1 MAADEYVIIVDDE
14 DEEAVQAVIKIN
26 LNTSP
31 SATAGMAAVLA
42 CSKANSSLLIIIAE
56 NAIPR

>member
-1 MAADEYVIIVDDE
+1 MAADEYVIVTDDE

-31 SATAGMAAVLA
+31 SATAGMASLLA
-42 CSKANSSLLIIIAE
+42 CSKPNSLL
-56 NAIPR
+56 